1 LLNRLLILGSSGM
14 LGSTLTKY
22 LSQEGNEVLEAS
34 RSGTTTNSSS
44 ATVKFD
50 VTKDNVEKLFA
61 EYEFDYVVNAIGMIA
76 QLINPEKYSDRDLA
90 IRINA
95 LFPLKL
101 AMLAEKYNRKLIQI
115 GTDCVFS
122 GAEGKYS
129 ELSPLNP
136 VDSYGYSK
144 ALGEFCSQQV
154 MLIRCSIIGRELA
167 TRNSLTEWVLTQNE
181 NSEIQGFSNHIWN
194 GITTLHFAKIVNGI
208 VKEGTF
214 RNGIHHLVP
223 SNSISKESL
232 IKILANSFGRKDLII
247 MPHLTPVGRDR
258 TLITIDPKFNQDLWK
273 HAGYIIVPTIEQ
285 LVLEY
290 AAWASGDTAN

>member
-1 LLNRLLILGSSGM
+1 MLNRLLILGSSGM

-22 LSQEGNEVLEAS
+22 LSQEGIEVLEAS
-34 RSGTTTNSSS
+34 RGGTTTNSRS

-61 EYEFDYVVNAIGMIA
+61 ENEFDYVVNAIGMIA

-95 LFPLKL
+95 LFPIEL

-129 ELSPLNP
+129 EVSPLSPIDN
-136 VDSYGYSK
+136 YGYSK
-144 ALGEFCSQQV
+144 ALGEFRSPQV
-154 MLIRCSIIGRELA
+154 MLLRCSIIGRELA
-167 TRNSLTEWVLTQNE
+167 TRNSLTEWVLAQNE

-194 GITTLHFAKIVNGI
+194 GITTLHFAKVVEGI
-208 VKEGTF
+208 IKEETF

-232 IKILANSFGRKDLII
+232 IKILASSFGRKDLVIK
-247 MPHLTPVGRDR
+247 PHLTPVGRDR
-258 TLITIDPKFNQDLWK
+258 TLITINSKFNQDLWK
-273 HAGYIIVPTIEQ
+273 HAGYIKVPTIEQ

-290 AAWASGDTAN
+290 ASWLSRDAAN

>member
-1 LLNRLLILGSSGM
+1 M
-14 LGSTLTKY
+14 LGSALSKY
-22 LSQEGNEVLEAS
+22 LSQEGIEVLEAS
-34 RSGTTTNSSS
+34 RGGTTTNSRS

-61 EYEFDYVVNAIGMIA
+61 ENNFDYVINAIGMIA
-76 QLINPEKYSDRDLA
+76 QLINPEKSSDRDLA

-95 LFPLKL
+95 LFPLEL
-101 AMLAEKYNRKLIQI
+101 AMLAKKYNRKLLQI

-122 GAEGKYS
+122 GTEGKYS

-136 VDSYGYSK
+136 VDNYGYSK
-144 ALGEFCSQQV
+144 ALGEFCNSQV
-154 MLIRCSIIGRELA
+154 MFLRCSVIGRELA
-167 TRNSLTEWVLTQNE
+167 TRNSLTEWVLSQKE

-194 GITTLHFAKIVNGI
+194 GITTLHFAKVVAGI
-208 VKEGTF
+208 IKEGTF

-232 IKILANSFGRKDLII
+232 IKILAGSFGREDLII
-247 MPHLTPVGRDR
+247 KPHLTPVGRDR

-273 HAGYIIVPTIEQ
+273 HAGYIRVPTIEQ

-290 AAWASGDTAN
+290 ALWAAEGTAN

>member
-1 LLNRLLILGSSGM
+1 
-14 LGSTLTKY
+14 
-22 LSQEGNEVLEAS
+22 
-34 RSGTTTNSSS
+34 
-44 ATVKFD
+44 
-50 VTKDNVEKLFA
+50 
-61 EYEFDYVVNAIGMIA
+61 
-76 QLINPEKYSDRDLA
+76 
-90 IRINA
+90 
-95 LFPLKL
+95 
-101 AMLAEKYNRKLIQI
+101 
-115 GTDCVFS
+115 
-122 GAEGKYS
+122 
-129 ELSPLNP
+129 
-136 VDSYGYSK
+136 
-144 ALGEFCSQQV
+144 